1 MKSSWCNS
9 SPARAVAGRPEA
21 SVAIRRVTDGCEA
34 YTARTQAM
42 RVQLRNLYI
51 VAMPTPL
58 ALRKAAS
65 WRTDNARSAAV
76 AGVPSPWHVF
86 TETSREPRRA
96 PCLFAYWG
104 VVYPADNRT
113 RSAVAAEG
121 RRQKRKASAA
131 KVTCRQG
138 KPEVA
143 ATGRRAV
150 LRTHTT
156 YEGGEPQGSRKG
168 RPRYPLEGRG
178 KQGDESIRGRRPE
191 TPISE
196 DPVPWT

>member
-1 MKSSWCNS
+1 
-9 SPARAVAGRPEA
+9 
-21 SVAIRRVTDGCEA
+21 
-34 YTARTQAM
+34 M
-42 RVQLRNLYI
+42 RIQLRNLYI

-96 PCLFAYWG
+96 PCLFAQRG
-104 VVYPADNRT
+104 AVPPAQNRT

-121 RRQKRKASAA
+121 RLQKRITSAA
-131 KVTCRQG
+131 KVTCRRG
-138 KPEVA
+138 RPEA
-143 ATGRRAV
+143 AAIGSRAV
-150 LRTHTT
+150 LRTHST
-156 YEGGEPQGSRKG
+156 YEGGEPQGSGNG

-178 KQGDESIRGRRPE
+178 KQVDESMRGCMPE
-191 TPISE
+191 TQISE
-196 DPVPWT
+196 EHVKWT